1 MITKELQN
9 MRPLKGDERLER
21 DSEYMGADDLVPG
34 IEPVLTIKNLYRGKV
49 TLSRGKEVK
58 NVLTFVEESVQG
70 IPEVRPMI
78 VNSTNRQTLK
88 KLYKQVTANA
98 LEGKKIQLFIEHNV
112 RNPSNGEMTDG
123 IRIRDFIP
131 KDGKA
136 KAAPKCSVC
145 GKDIAEMSG
154 LTAEQVA
161 KLTKDKYG
169 KQMCGTCAAKAKA
182 EAEAKAKAQAD
193 AKAAEDAKKAA
204 PDGKAEQSAPEA
216 QTEQEAY
223 QKAIAAETA
232 KKPQDDLAAELMA
245 EAGK

>member
-58 NVLTFVEESVQG
+58 NVLTFVEETVPG

-98 LEGKKIQLFIEHNV
+98 LEGKKIQLYIEHNV

-123 IRIRDFIP
+123 IRIRDSIP

-145 GKDIAEMSG
+145 GKDISGVSG
-154 LTAEQVA
+154 LTPEQVA
-161 KLTKDKYG
+161 KMTKDKYG
-169 KQMCGTCAAKAKA
+169 KQMCSDCASKAKAKA
-182 EAEAKAKAQAD
+182 
-193 AKAAEDAKKAA
+193 
-204 PDGKAEQSAPEA
+204 
-216 QTEQEAY
+216 EQEAY
-223 QKAIAAETA
+223 QKAVAEQNTA
-232 KKPQDDLAAELMA
+232 PQDDLAAELMA
-245 EAGK
+245 EAGE